1 MKNKTFMLT
10 LLMTFPMLMST
21 QTIKVKAEEST
32 LNNSIYEEDFETLN
46 VGDNGDAIYNSKN
59 LFWFDGGVTASVVE
73 YNESKALQYKVNN
86 NNEYTTFGGIG
97 TGAISNLAK
106 LTTGERYVFSADLSM
121 TGITES
127 SELFI
132 EYQVNSWTGV
142 KISNSDVTVL
152 NNASTFDAKYENGK
166 LTFTF
171 IGGKKGDENGW
182 IKITAHNYT
191 SESSVVFDNFS
202 IEKETLDVFDY
213 DMNFE
218 NLAIGTSA
226 PANNLSNI
234 PNIYNETNELSI
246 AINGDESNHYIEV
259 SKNGTGSDVFDT
271 FYINRLS
278 KLVSDTNYR
287 ITMDI
292 LETNCTEFYIC
303 YNAGG
308 QPCVTYNPSGYVGK
322 DTNEYILGGSFD
334 GKQLTFDFKPSV
346 NKDATWWQ
354 QVAIIIKH
362 SSDMILKM
370 DNIKVF
376 KLNNLTNAFT
386 LDTSK
391 VKLEYGLNEEFNLT
405 NLEGTLVRTNGNARK
420 VTQNEMILDTS
431 LVNVTAKGAYQVE
444 AKVVDEFGVVFTQS
458 FEIVVKDYAEEF
470 INEWKQLRQEGGE
483 NGICAALVKGSEART
498 KLDGLLVKY
507 ENLSETNK
515 TIVDSTID
523 SGDATI
529 LDTMNYLKSL
539 IALEEN
545 KTSNNVDNES
555 ILLIS
560 ALNSE
565 NYFIVIIGALMLVT
579 CLGYF
584 VLKTKKQNNE

>member
-1 MKNKTFMLT
+1 MKNKAFMLT

-121 TGITES
+121 TGLTGS

-218 NLAIGTSA
+218 NLAIGTNA

-234 PNIYNETNELSI
+234 PNIYNGTNELSI
-246 AINGDESNHYIEV
+246 AINGDESNHYIEI
-259 SKNGTGSDVFDT
+259 SKNGTGSDVWDK
-271 FYINRLS
+271 FYINGLN

-303 YNAGG
+303 YNEGG

-322 DTNEYILGGSFD
+322 DTNEFILGGSFD
-334 GKQLTFDFKPSV
+334 GKHLTFDFKPSV

-376 KLNNLTNAFT
+376 KLDNLTNAFT

-545 KTSNNVDNES
+545 KTSNNADNGS
-555 ILLIS
+555 ILLINT
-560 ALNSE
+560 LNSE
-565 NYFIVIIGALMLVT
+565 NYFIVIIGSLMLVT

-584 VLKTKKQNNE
+584 VLKTKKAKYE

>member
-1 MKNKTFMLT
+1 MKNKAFMLT

-171 IGGKKGDENGW
+171 IGGKKSDENGW

-354 QVAIIIKH
+354 QVAIIVKH

-376 KLNNLTNAFT
+376 KLDNLTNAFT

-470 INEWKQLRQEGGE
+470 INEWTQLRQEGGE

-529 LDTMNYLKSL
+529 LDTINYLKSL

-545 KTSNNVDNES
+545 KTSNNADNGS
-555 ILLIS
+555 ILWIS
-560 ALNSE
+560 TLNSE

-584 VLKTKKQNNE
+584 VLKTKKAK

>member
-1 MKNKTFMLT
+1 MKNKAFMLT

-354 QVAIIIKH
+354 QVAIIVKH

-376 KLNNLTNAFT
+376 KLDNLTNAFT

-458 FEIVVKDYAEEF
+458 FEIVVRDYAEEF

-545 KTSNNVDNES
+545 KTSNNANNGS

-560 ALNSE
+560 TLNSE

-584 VLKTKKQNNE
+584 VLKTKKAN

>member
-1 MKNKTFMLT
+1 MKNKLIAFLFLMSLPT
-10 LLMTFPMLMST
+10 LLATST
-21 QTIKVKAEEST
+21 KEVKAEEST
-32 LNNSIYEEDFETLN
+32 LNNYIYEEDFESLG
-46 VGDNGDAIYNSKN
+46 VGDNGDAVYNSKK
-59 LFWFDGGVTASVVE
+59 LFWFESGVTPSIIE
-73 YNESKALQYKVNN
+73 SNGSKALEYKINN
-86 NNEYTTFGGIG
+86 NNEYTVFGGIG
-97 TGAISNLAK
+97 TGAIDNLAK
-106 LTTGERYVFSADLSM
+106 LVSGEKYVFSVDLNM
-121 TGITES
+121 QGTTAS

-132 EYQVNSWTGV
+132 EYQVNSWTGIKV
-142 KISNSDVTVL
+142 SNSGVSIL
-152 NNASTFDAKYENGK
+152 NDQTTFNAKYENGK
-166 LTFTF
+166 LSFTF
-171 IGGKKGDENGW
+171 IGGKLESNNGW

-191 SESSVVFDNFS
+191 SESSVIFDNLS
-202 IEKETLDVFDY
+202 IEKETHDVFDY

-234 PNIYNETNELSI
+234 PNIYNGTNELSI
-246 AINGDESNHYIEV
+246 AINGSESNHYIEV
-259 SKNGTGSDVFDT
+259 SKNGTGSDVWDK
-271 FYINRLS
+271 FYINGLN

-303 YNAGG
+303 YNEGG

-322 DTNEYILGGSFD
+322 DTNEFILGGSFD
-334 GKQLTFDFKPSV
+334 GKHLTFDFKPSTS
-346 NKDATWWQ
+346 KDANWWQ

-376 KLNNLTNAFT
+376 KLDNLTNAFT
-386 LDTSK
+386 LDTGK

-405 NLEGTLVRTNGNARK
+405 NLEGTLVRANGNDRK
-420 VTQNEMILDTS
+420 VTQKEMILDTS
-431 LVNVTAKGAYQVE
+431 LVNVTAKGTYQVE
-444 AKVVDEFGVVFTQS
+444 AKVVDEFGVAFTQS

-483 NGICAALVKGSEART
+483 NGICAALVKGSEARA
-498 KLDGLLVKY
+498 KLDRLLVKY

-545 KTSNNVDNES
+545 KTSNNVDNGS
-555 ILLIS
+555 VLLIS

-584 VLKTKKQNNE
+584 VLKTKKAK

>member
-1 MKNKTFMLT
+1 MKNKLIAFLFLMSLPT
-10 LLMTFPMLMST
+10 LLATST
-21 QTIKVKAEEST
+21 KEVKAEEST
-32 LNNSIYEEDFETLN
+32 LNNYIYEEDFESLG
-46 VGDNGDAIYNSKN
+46 VGDNGDAVYNSKK
-59 LFWFDGGVTASVVE
+59 LFWFESGVTPSIIE
-73 YNESKALQYKVNN
+73 SNGSKALEYKINN
-86 NNEYTTFGGIG
+86 NNEYTVFGGIG
-97 TGAISNLAK
+97 TGAIDNLAK
-106 LTTGERYVFSADLSM
+106 LVSGEKYVFSVDLNM
-121 TGITES
+121 QGTTAS

-132 EYQVNSWTGV
+132 EYQVNSWTGIKV
-142 KISNSDVTVL
+142 SNSGVSIL
-152 NNASTFDAKYENGK
+152 NDQTTFNAKYENGK
-166 LTFTF
+166 LSFTF
-171 IGGKKGDENGW
+171 IGGKLENNNGW

-191 SESSVVFDNFS
+191 SESSVIFDNLS

-226 PANNLSNI
+226 PAKNLSNI

-246 AINGDESNHYIEV
+246 AINGSESNHYIEV
-259 SKNGTGSDVFDT
+259 SKNGTGSDVWDK
-271 FYINRLS
+271 FYINGLN

-303 YNAGG
+303 YNDGG

-322 DTNEYILGGSFD
+322 DTNEFILGGSFD
-334 GKQLTFDFKPSV
+334 GKHLTFDFKPSTS
-346 NKDATWWQ
+346 KDANWWQ

-376 KLNNLTNAFT
+376 KLDNLINAFT

-405 NLEGTLVRTNGNARK
+405 NLEGTLVRANGNNRK
-420 VTQNEMILDTS
+420 VTQKEMILDTS
-431 LVNVTAKGAYQVE
+431 LVNVTAKGTYQVE
-444 AKVVDEFGVVFTQS
+444 AKVVDEFGVAFTQS

-483 NGICAALVKGSEART
+483 NGICAALVKGSEARA
-498 KLDGLLVKY
+498 KLDRLLVKY

-545 KTSNNVDNES
+545 KTSNNVDNGS
-555 ILLIS
+555 VLLIS
-560 ALNSE
+560 TLNSE

-584 VLKTKKQNNE
+584 VLKTKKAK

>member
-1 MKNKTFMLT
+1 M
-10 LLMTFPMLMST
+10 
-21 QTIKVKAEEST
+21 
-32 LNNSIYEEDFETLN
+32 
-46 VGDNGDAIYNSKN
+46 
-59 LFWFDGGVTASVVE
+59 
-73 YNESKALQYKVNN
+73 
-86 NNEYTTFGGIG
+86 
-97 TGAISNLAK
+97 
-106 LTTGERYVFSADLSM
+106 
-121 TGITES
+121 
-127 SELFI
+127 
-132 EYQVNSWTGV
+132 
-142 KISNSDVTVL
+142 
-152 NNASTFDAKYENGK
+152 
-166 LTFTF
+166 
-171 IGGKKGDENGW
+171 
-182 IKITAHNYT
+182 
-191 SESSVVFDNFS
+191 
-202 IEKETLDVFDY
+202 
-213 DMNFE
+213 
-218 NLAIGTSA
+218 
-226 PANNLSNI
+226 
-234 PNIYNETNELSI
+234 
-246 AINGDESNHYIEV
+246 
-259 SKNGTGSDVFDT
+259 
-271 FYINRLS
+271 
-278 KLVSDTNYR
+278 VSDTNYR

-292 LETNCTEFYIC
+292 LEINCTEFYIC
-303 YNAGG
+303 YNEGG

-322 DTNEYILGGSFD
+322 DTNEFILGGSFD
-334 GKQLTFDFKPSV
+334 GKHLTFDFKPSTS
-346 NKDATWWQ
+346 KDANWWQ

-376 KLNNLTNAFT
+376 KLDNLTNAFT

-405 NLEGTLVRTNGNARK
+405 NLEGTLVRANGNARK

-458 FEIVVKDYAEEF
+458 FEIVVRDYAEEF

-545 KTSNNVDNES
+545 KTSNNANNGS

-560 ALNSE
+560 TLNSE

-584 VLKTKKQNNE
+584 VLKTKKAN

>member
-1 MKNKTFMLT
+1 MKNKAFMLT

-202 IEKETLDVFDY
+202 IEKETVDVFDY

-234 PNIYNETNELSI
+234 PNIYNGTNELSI

-354 QVAIIIKH
+354 QVAIIVKH

-376 KLNNLTNAFT
+376 KLDNLTNAFT

-458 FEIVVKDYAEEF
+458 FEIVVRDYAEEF

-545 KTSNNVDNES
+545 KTSNNANNGS

-560 ALNSE
+560 TLNSE

-584 VLKTKKQNNE
+584 VLKTKKAK

>member
-1 MKNKTFMLT
+1 
-10 LLMTFPMLMST
+10 
-21 QTIKVKAEEST
+21 
-32 LNNSIYEEDFETLN
+32 
-46 VGDNGDAIYNSKN
+46 
-59 LFWFDGGVTASVVE
+59 
-73 YNESKALQYKVNN
+73 
-86 NNEYTTFGGIG
+86 
-97 TGAISNLAK
+97 
-106 LTTGERYVFSADLSM
+106 
-121 TGITES
+121 
-127 SELFI
+127 
-132 EYQVNSWTGV
+132 
-142 KISNSDVTVL
+142 
-152 NNASTFDAKYENGK
+152 
-166 LTFTF
+166 
-171 IGGKKGDENGW
+171 
-182 IKITAHNYT
+182 
-191 SESSVVFDNFS
+191 
-202 IEKETLDVFDY
+202 
-213 DMNFE
+213 MNFE

-234 PNIYNETNELSI
+234 PNIYNGTNELSI

-259 SKNGTGSDVFDT
+259 SKNGTGSDVWDK
-271 FYINRLS
+271 FYINGLN

-322 DTNEYILGGSFD
+322 DTNEFILGGSFD
-334 GKQLTFDFKPSV
+334 GKHLTFDFKPSTS
-346 NKDATWWQ
+346 KDANWWQ

-376 KLNNLTNAFT
+376 KLDNLTNAFT

-458 FEIVVKDYAEEF
+458 FEILVKDYAEEF

-483 NGICAALVKGSEART
+483 NGICSALVKGSEART

-545 KTSNNVDNES
+545 KTSNNADNGS

-560 ALNSE
+560 TLNSE
-565 NYFIVIIGALMLVT
+565 NYFIVIIGALNWLLIGIFNFDLVAT
-579 CLGYF
+579 LFGNMSVFTRIIYSL
-584 VLKTKKQNNE
+584 VGIAGIISIGLYTKLND

>member
-1 MKNKTFMLT
+1 MKNKAFMLT

-182 IKITAHNYT
+182 KKITAHNYT

-354 QVAIIIKH
+354 QVAIIVKH

-376 KLNNLTNAFT
+376 KLDNLTNAFT

-565 NYFIVIIGALMLVT
+565 NYFIVIIGSLMLVT

-584 VLKTKKQNNE
+584 VLKTKKAK

>member
-1 MKNKTFMLT
+1 MKNKAFMLT

-171 IGGKKGDENGW
+171 IGGKKGNENGW

-354 QVAIIIKH
+354 QVAIIVKH

-376 KLNNLTNAFT
+376 KLDNLTNAFT

-545 KTSNNVDNES
+545 KTSNNVDNGS
-555 ILLIS
+555 ILLIN

-584 VLKTKKQNNE
+584 VLKTKKAK

>member
-1 MKNKTFMLT
+1 MKNKLVAFLFLMSLPI
-10 LLMTFPMLMST
+10 LLMTST
-21 QTIKVKAEEST
+21 KEVKAEEST
-32 LNNSIYEEDFETLN
+32 LNNYIYEEDFESLN
-46 VGDNGDAIYNSKN
+46 VGDNGDAVYNNKK
-59 LFWFDGGVTASVVE
+59 LFWFDGGVTPSIIE
-73 YNESKALQYKVNN
+73 SNGSKALEYKVNN
-86 NNEYTTFGGIG
+86 NNEYTVFGGIG
-97 TGAISNLAK
+97 TGAIDNLAK
-106 LTTGERYVFSADLSM
+106 LASGEKYVFSVDLNM
-121 TGITES
+121 QGTTAS

-132 EYQVNSWTGV
+132 EYQVNSWTGIKV
-142 KISNSDVTVL
+142 SNSGVSIL
-152 NNASTFDAKYENGK
+152 NDETTFNAKYENGK
-166 LTFTF
+166 LSFTF
-171 IGGKKGDENGW
+171 IGGKLESNNGW

-246 AINGDESNHYIEV
+246 AINGDESNRYIEV

-322 DTNEYILGGSFD
+322 DNNEYILGGSFD
-334 GKQLTFDFKPSV
+334 GKHLTFDFKPSV

-354 QVAIIIKH
+354 QVAIIVKH

-376 KLNNLTNAFT
+376 KLDNLTNAFT

-405 NLEGTLVRTNGNARK
+405 NLEGTLVRANGNARK

-431 LVNVTAKGAYQVE
+431 LVNVTAK
-444 AKVVDEFGVVFTQS
+444 
-458 FEIVVKDYAEEF
+458 
-470 INEWKQLRQEGGE
+470 
-483 NGICAALVKGSEART
+483 
-498 KLDGLLVKY
+498 
-507 ENLSETNK
+507 
-515 TIVDSTID
+515 
-523 SGDATI
+523 
-529 LDTMNYLKSL
+529 
-539 IALEEN
+539 
-545 KTSNNVDNES
+545 
-555 ILLIS
+555 
-560 ALNSE
+560 
-565 NYFIVIIGALMLVT
+565 
-579 CLGYF
+579 
-584 VLKTKKQNNE
+584 

>member
-1 MKNKTFMLT
+1 MKNKAFMLT

-545 KTSNNVDNES
+545 KTSNNADNGS
-555 ILLIS
+555 ILLINT
-560 ALNSE
+560 LNSE
-565 NYFIVIIGALMLVT
+565 NYFIVIIGSLMLVT

-584 VLKTKKQNNE
+584 VLKTKKAK

>member
-1 MKNKTFMLT
+1 MKNKLIAFLFLMSLPT
-10 LLMTFPMLMST
+10 LLATST
-21 QTIKVKAEEST
+21 KEVKAEEST
-32 LNNSIYEEDFETLN
+32 LNNYIYEEDFESLG
-46 VGDNGDAIYNSKN
+46 VGDNGDAVYNSKK
-59 LFWFDGGVTASVVE
+59 LFWFESGVTPSIIE
-73 YNESKALQYKVNN
+73 SNGSKALEYKINN
-86 NNEYTTFGGIG
+86 NNEYTVFGGIG
-97 TGAISNLAK
+97 TGAIDNLAK
-106 LTTGERYVFSADLSM
+106 LVSGEKYVFSVDLNM
-121 TGITES
+121 QGTTAS

-132 EYQVNSWTGV
+132 EYQVNSWTGIKV
-142 KISNSDVTVL
+142 SNSGVSIL
-152 NNASTFDAKYENGK
+152 NDQTTFNAKYENGK
-166 LTFTF
+166 LSFTF
-171 IGGKKGDENGW
+171 IGGKLENNNGW

-191 SESSVVFDNFS
+191 SESSVIFDNLS

-226 PANNLSNI
+226 PAKNLSNI

-246 AINGDESNHYIEV
+246 AINGSESNHYIEV
-259 SKNGTGSDVFDT
+259 SKNGTGSDVWDK
-271 FYINRLS
+271 FYINGLN

-303 YNAGG
+303 YNDGG

-322 DTNEYILGGSFD
+322 DTNEFILGGSFD
-334 GKQLTFDFKPSV
+334 GKHLTFDFKPSTS
-346 NKDATWWQ
+346 KDANWWQ

-376 KLNNLTNAFT
+376 KLDNLINAFT

-405 NLEGTLVRTNGNARK
+405 NLEGTLVRANGNDRK
-420 VTQNEMILDTS
+420 VTQKEMILDTS
-431 LVNVTAKGAYQVE
+431 LVNVTAKGTYQVE
-444 AKVVDEFGVVFTQS
+444 AKVVDEFGVAFTQS

-483 NGICAALVKGSEART
+483 NGICAALVKGSEARA
-498 KLDGLLVKY
+498 KLDRLLVKY

-545 KTSNNVDNES
+545 KTSNNVDNGS
-555 ILLIS
+555 VLLIS

-584 VLKTKKQNNE
+584 VLKTKKAK

>member
-1 MKNKTFMLT
+1 MKNKLIAFLFLMSLPT
-10 LLMTFPMLMST
+10 LLATST
-21 QTIKVKAEEST
+21 KEVKAEEST
-32 LNNSIYEEDFETLN
+32 LNNYIYEEDFESFG
-46 VGDNGDAIYNSKN
+46 VGDNGDAVYNSKK
-59 LFWFDGGVTASVVE
+59 LFWFESGVTPSIIE
-73 YNESKALQYKVNN
+73 SNGSKALEYKINN
-86 NNEYTTFGGIG
+86 NNEYTVFGGIG
-97 TGAISNLAK
+97 TGAIDNLAK
-106 LTTGERYVFSADLSM
+106 LVSGEKYVFSVDLNM
-121 TGITES
+121 QGTTAS

-132 EYQVNSWTGV
+132 EYQVNSWTGIKV
-142 KISNSDVTVL
+142 SNSGVSIL
-152 NNASTFDAKYENGK
+152 NDQTTFNAKYENGK
-166 LTFTF
+166 LSFTF
-171 IGGKKGDENGW
+171 IGGKLESNNGW

-191 SESSVVFDNFS
+191 SESSVIFDNLS

-226 PANNLSNI
+226 PAKNLSNI

-246 AINGDESNHYIEV
+246 AINGSESNHYIEV
-259 SKNGTGSDVFDT
+259 SKNGTGSDVWDK
-271 FYINRLS
+271 FYINGLN

-303 YNAGG
+303 YNDGG

-322 DTNEYILGGSFD
+322 DTNEFILGGSFD
-334 GKQLTFDFKPSV
+334 GKHLTFDFKPSTS
-346 NKDATWWQ
+346 KDANWWQ

-376 KLNNLTNAFT
+376 KLDNVTNAFT

-405 NLEGTLVRTNGNARK
+405 NLEGTLVRANGNNRK
-420 VTQNEMILDTS
+420 VTQKEMILDTS
-431 LVNVTAKGAYQVE
+431 LVNVTAKGTYQVE
-444 AKVVDEFGVVFTQS
+444 AKVVDEFGVAFTQS

-483 NGICAALVKGSEART
+483 NGICAALVKGSEARA
-498 KLDGLLVKY
+498 KLDRLLVKY

-545 KTSNNVDNES
+545 KTSNNVDNGS
-555 ILLIS
+555 VLLIS

-584 VLKTKKQNNE
+584 VLKTKKAK

>member
-1 MKNKTFMLT
+1 MKNKAFMLT

-354 QVAIIIKH
+354 QVAIIVKH

-376 KLNNLTNAFT
+376 KLDNLTNAFT

-431 LVNVTAKGAYQVE
+431 LVNVTAKGTYQVE

-545 KTSNNVDNES
+545 KTSNNADNGS

-560 ALNSE
+560 TLNSE

-584 VLKTKKQNNE
+584 VLKTKKAK

>member
-565 NYFIVIIGALMLVT
+565 NYFIVIIGSLMLVT

-584 VLKTKKQNNE
+584 VLKTNKAK

>member
-1 MKNKTFMLT
+1 MKNKAFMLT

-565 NYFIVIIGALMLVT
+565 NYFIVIIGSLMLVT

-584 VLKTKKQNNE
+584 VLKTKKAK

>member
-1 MKNKTFMLT
+1 MKNKAFMLT

-354 QVAIIIKH
+354 QVAIIVKH

-376 KLNNLTNAFT
+376 KLDNLTNAFT

-529 LDTMNYLKSL
+529 LDTINYLKSL

-545 KTSNNVDNES
+545 KTSNNADNGS

-560 ALNSE
+560 TLNSE

-584 VLKTKKQNNE
+584 VLKTKKAK

>member
-1 MKNKTFMLT
+1 MKNKAFMLT

-218 NLAIGTSA
+218 NLAIGTNA

-234 PNIYNETNELSI
+234 PNIYNGTNELSI

-259 SKNGTGSDVFDT
+259 SKNGTGSDVWDK
-271 FYINRLS
+271 FYINGLN

-303 YNAGG
+303 YNEGG

-322 DTNEYILGGSFD
+322 DTNEFILGGSFD
-334 GKQLTFDFKPSV
+334 GKHLTFDFKPSV

-376 KLNNLTNAFT
+376 KLDNLTNAFT

-498 KLDGLLVKY
+498 KLDGLLLKY

-545 KTSNNVDNES
+545 KTSNNADNGS

-560 ALNSE
+560 TLNSE
-565 NYFIVIIGALMLVT
+565 NYFIVIIGSLMLVT

-584 VLKTKKQNNE
+584 VLKTKKAK

>member
-1 MKNKTFMLT
+1 M
-10 LLMTFPMLMST
+10 
-21 QTIKVKAEEST
+21 
-32 LNNSIYEEDFETLN
+32 
-46 VGDNGDAIYNSKN
+46 
-59 LFWFDGGVTASVVE
+59 
-73 YNESKALQYKVNN
+73 
-86 NNEYTTFGGIG
+86 
-97 TGAISNLAK
+97 
-106 LTTGERYVFSADLSM
+106 
-121 TGITES
+121 
-127 SELFI
+127 
-132 EYQVNSWTGV
+132 
-142 KISNSDVTVL
+142 
-152 NNASTFDAKYENGK
+152 
-166 LTFTF
+166 
-171 IGGKKGDENGW
+171 
-182 IKITAHNYT
+182 
-191 SESSVVFDNFS
+191 
-202 IEKETLDVFDY
+202 
-213 DMNFE
+213 
-218 NLAIGTSA
+218 
-226 PANNLSNI
+226 
-234 PNIYNETNELSI
+234 
-246 AINGDESNHYIEV
+246 
-259 SKNGTGSDVFDT
+259 
-271 FYINRLS
+271 
-278 KLVSDTNYR
+278 VSDTNYR

-303 YNAGG
+303 YNDGG

-322 DTNEYILGGSFD
+322 DTNEFILGGSFD
-334 GKQLTFDFKPSV
+334 GKHLTFDFKPSTS
-346 NKDATWWQ
+346 KDANWWQ

-376 KLNNLTNAFT
+376 KLDNLINAFT

-405 NLEGTLVRTNGNARK
+405 NLEGTLVRANGNNRK
-420 VTQNEMILDTS
+420 VTQKEMILDTS
-431 LVNVTAKGAYQVE
+431 LVNVTAKGTYQVE
-444 AKVVDEFGVVFTQS
+444 AKVVDEFGVAFTQS

-483 NGICAALVKGSEART
+483 NGICAALVKGSEARA
-498 KLDGLLVKY
+498 KLDRLLVKY

-545 KTSNNVDNES
+545 KVSNNVDNGS
-555 ILLIS
+555 VLLIS

-584 VLKTKKQNNE
+584 VLKTKKAK

>member
-1 MKNKTFMLT
+1 MRNKLIAFLFLMSLPT
-10 LLMTFPMLMST
+10 LLATST
-21 QTIKVKAEEST
+21 KAVKAEEST
-32 LNNSIYEEDFETLN
+32 LNNYIYEEDFESLG
-46 VGDNGDAIYNSKN
+46 VGDNGDAVYNSKK
-59 LFWFDGGVTASVVE
+59 LFWFESGVTPSIIE
-73 YNESKALQYKVNN
+73 SNGSKALEYKINN
-86 NNEYTTFGGIG
+86 NNEYTVFGGIG
-97 TGAISNLAK
+97 TGAIDNLAK
-106 LTTGERYVFSADLSM
+106 LVSGEKYVFSVDLNM
-121 TGITES
+121 QGTTAS

-132 EYQVNSWTGV
+132 EYQVNSWTGIKV
-142 KISNSDVTVL
+142 SNSGVSIL
-152 NNASTFDAKYENGK
+152 NDQTTFNAKYENGK
-166 LTFTF
+166 LSFTF
-171 IGGKKGDENGW
+171 IGGKLERNNGW

-191 SESSVVFDNFS
+191 SESSVIFDNLS

-234 PNIYNETNELSI
+234 PNIYNGTNELSI
-246 AINGDESNHYIEV
+246 AINGSESNHYIEV
-259 SKNGTGSDVFDT
+259 SKNGTGSDVWDK
-271 FYINRLS
+271 FYINGLN

-303 YNAGG
+303 YNEGG
-308 QPCVTYNPSGYVGK
+308 QPCVTYNPSGYIGK
-322 DTNEYILGGSFD
+322 DTNEFILGGSFD
-334 GKQLTFDFKPSV
+334 GKHLTFDFKPSTS
-346 NKDATWWQ
+346 KDANWWQ

-376 KLNNLTNAFT
+376 KLDNLTNAFT

-405 NLEGTLVRTNGNARK
+405 NLEGTLVRANGNDRK
-420 VTQNEMILDTS
+420 VTQKEMILDTS
-431 LVNVTAKGAYQVE
+431 LVNVTAKGTYQVE
-444 AKVVDEFGVVFTQS
+444 AKVVDEFGVAFIQS

-483 NGICAALVKGSEART
+483 NGICAALFKGSEARA
-498 KLDGLLVKY
+498 KLDRLLVKY

-545 KTSNNVDNES
+545 KTSNNVDNGS
-555 ILLIS
+555 VLLIS

-584 VLKTKKQNNE
+584 VLKTKKAK

>member
-1 MKNKTFMLT
+1 MRNKLIAFLFLMSLPT
-10 LLMTFPMLMST
+10 LLATST
-21 QTIKVKAEEST
+21 KEVKAEEST
-32 LNNSIYEEDFETLN
+32 LNNYIYEEDFESLG
-46 VGDNGDAIYNSKN
+46 VGDNGDVVYNSKK
-59 LFWFDGGVTASVVE
+59 LFWFESGVTPSIIE
-73 YNESKALQYKVNN
+73 SNGSKALEYKINN
-86 NNEYTTFGGIG
+86 NKEYTVFGGIG
-97 TGAISNLAK
+97 TGAIDNLAK
-106 LTTGERYVFSADLSM
+106 LVSGEKYVFSVDLNIQG
-121 TGITES
+121 TTAS

-132 EYQVNSWTGV
+132 EYQVNSWTGIKV
-142 KISNSDVTVL
+142 SNSGVSIL
-152 NNASTFDAKYENGK
+152 NDQTTFNAKYENGK
-166 LTFTF
+166 LSFTF
-171 IGGKKGDENGW
+171 IGGKLKSDNGW

-191 SESSVVFDNFS
+191 SESSVIFDNLS

-234 PNIYNETNELSI
+234 PNIYNGTNELSI
-246 AINGDESNHYIEV
+246 AINGSESNHYIEV
-259 SKNGTGSDVFDT
+259 SKNGTGSDVWDK
-271 FYINRLS
+271 FYINGLN

-303 YNAGG
+303 YNEGG

-322 DTNEYILGGSFD
+322 DTNEFILGGSFD
-334 GKQLTFDFKPSV
+334 GKHLTFDFKPSTS
-346 NKDATWWQ
+346 KDANWWQ

-376 KLNNLTNAFT
+376 KLDNVTNAFT

-405 NLEGTLVRTNGNARK
+405 NLEGTLVRANGNDRK
-420 VTQNEMILDTS
+420 VTQKEMILDTS
-431 LVNVTAKGAYQVE
+431 LVNVTAKGTYQVE
-444 AKVVDEFGVVFTQS
+444 AKVVDEFGVAFIQS

-483 NGICAALVKGSEART
+483 NGICAALVKGSEARA
-498 KLDGLLVKY
+498 KLDRLLVKY

-545 KTSNNVDNES
+545 KTSNNVDNGS
-555 ILLIS
+555 VLLIS

-584 VLKTKKQNNE
+584 VLKTKKAK

>member
-1 MKNKTFMLT
+1 MKNKLIAFLFLMSLPT
-10 LLMTFPMLMST
+10 LLATST
-21 QTIKVKAEEST
+21 KEVKAEEST
-32 LNNSIYEEDFETLN
+32 LNNYIYEEDFESFG
-46 VGDNGDAIYNSKN
+46 VGDNGDAVYNSKK
-59 LFWFDGGVTASVVE
+59 LFWFESGVTPSIIE
-73 YNESKALQYKVNN
+73 SNGSKALEYKINN
-86 NNEYTTFGGIG
+86 NNEYTVFGGIG
-97 TGAISNLAK
+97 TGAIDNLAK
-106 LTTGERYVFSADLSM
+106 LVSGEKYVFSVDLNM
-121 TGITES
+121 QGTTAS

-132 EYQVNSWTGV
+132 EYQVNSWTGIKV
-142 KISNSDVTVL
+142 SNSGVSIL
-152 NNASTFDAKYENGK
+152 NDQTTFNAKYENGK
-166 LTFTF
+166 LSFTF
-171 IGGKKGDENGW
+171 IGGKLESNNGW

-191 SESSVVFDNFS
+191 SESSVIFDNLS

-234 PNIYNETNELSI
+234 PNIYNGTNELSI
-246 AINGDESNHYIEV
+246 AINGSESNHYIEV
-259 SKNGTGSDVFDT
+259 SKNGTGSDVWDK
-271 FYINRLS
+271 FYINGLN

-303 YNAGG
+303 YNEGG
-308 QPCVTYNPSGYVGK
+308 QPCVTYNPSGYIGK
-322 DTNEYILGGSFD
+322 DTNEFILGGSFD
-334 GKQLTFDFKPSV
+334 GKHLTFDFKPSTS
-346 NKDATWWQ
+346 KDANWWQ

-376 KLNNLTNAFT
+376 KLDNLTNAFT

-405 NLEGTLVRTNGNARK
+405 NLEGTLVRANGNDRK
-420 VTQNEMILDTS
+420 VTQKEMILDTS
-431 LVNVTAKGAYQVE
+431 LVNVTAKGTYQVE
-444 AKVVDEFGVVFTQS
+444 AKVVDEFGVAFIQS

-483 NGICAALVKGSEART
+483 NGICAALVKGSEARA
-498 KLDGLLVKY
+498 KLDRLLVKY

-545 KTSNNVDNES
+545 KTSNNVDNGS
-555 ILLIS
+555 VLLIS

-584 VLKTKKQNNE
+584 VLKTKKAK

>member
-1 MKNKTFMLT
+1 MKNKAFMLT

-354 QVAIIIKH
+354 QVAIIVKH

-376 KLNNLTNAFT
+376 KLDNLTNAFT

-470 INEWKQLRQEGGE
+470 INEWTQLRQEGGE

-529 LDTMNYLKSL
+529 LDTINYLKSL

-545 KTSNNVDNES
+545 KTSNNADNGS
-555 ILLIS
+555 ILWIS
-560 ALNSE
+560 TLNSE

-584 VLKTKKQNNE
+584 VLKTKKAK

>member
-1 MKNKTFMLT
+1 MKNKAFMLT

-545 KTSNNVDNES
+545 KTSNNADNGS
-555 ILLIS
+555 ILLINT
-560 ALNSE
+560 LNSE
-565 NYFIVIIGALMLVT
+565 NYFIVIIGSLMLVT
-579 CLGYF
+579 SLGYF
-584 VLKTKKQNNE
+584 VLKTKKAKYE

>member
-1 MKNKTFMLT
+1 MRNKLIAFLFLMSLPT
-10 LLMTFPMLMST
+10 LLATST
-21 QTIKVKAEEST
+21 KAVKAEEST
-32 LNNSIYEEDFETLN
+32 LNNYIYEEDFESLG
-46 VGDNGDAIYNSKN
+46 VGDNGDAVYNSKK
-59 LFWFDGGVTASVVE
+59 LFWFESGVTPSIIE
-73 YNESKALQYKVNN
+73 SNGSKALEYKINN
-86 NNEYTTFGGIG
+86 NNEYTVFGGIG
-97 TGAISNLAK
+97 TGAIDNLAK
-106 LTTGERYVFSADLSM
+106 LVSGEKYVFSVDLNM
-121 TGITES
+121 QGTTAS

-132 EYQVNSWTGV
+132 EYQVNSWTGIKV
-142 KISNSDVTVL
+142 SNSGVSIL
-152 NNASTFDAKYENGK
+152 NDQTTFNAKYENGK
-166 LTFTF
+166 LSFTF
-171 IGGKKGDENGW
+171 IGGKLERNNGW

-191 SESSVVFDNFS
+191 SESSVIFDNLS

-234 PNIYNETNELSI
+234 PNIYNGTNELSI
-246 AINGDESNHYIEV
+246 AINGSESNHYIEV
-259 SKNGTGSDVFDT
+259 SKNGTGSDVWDK
-271 FYINRLS
+271 FYINGLN

-303 YNAGG
+303 YNEGG
-308 QPCVTYNPSGYVGK
+308 QPCVTYNPSGYIGK
-322 DTNEYILGGSFD
+322 DTNEFILGGSFD
-334 GKQLTFDFKPSV
+334 GKHLTFDFKPSTS
-346 NKDATWWQ
+346 KDANWWQ

-376 KLNNLTNAFT
+376 KLDNLTNAFT

-405 NLEGTLVRTNGNARK
+405 NLEGTLVRANGNDRK
-420 VTQNEMILDTS
+420 VTQKEMILDTS
-431 LVNVTAKGAYQVE
+431 LVNVTAKGTYQVE
-444 AKVVDEFGVVFTQS
+444 AKVVDEFGVAFIQS

-483 NGICAALVKGSEART
+483 NGICAALVKGSEARA
-498 KLDGLLVKY
+498 KLDRLLVKY

-545 KTSNNVDNES
+545 KTSNNVDNGS
-555 ILLIS
+555 VLLIS

-584 VLKTKKQNNE
+584 VLKTKKAK

>member
-1 MKNKTFMLT
+1 MKNKLIAFLFLMSLPT
-10 LLMTFPMLMST
+10 LLATST
-21 QTIKVKAEEST
+21 KEVKAEEST
-32 LNNSIYEEDFETLN
+32 LNNYIYEEDFESLG
-46 VGDNGDAIYNSKN
+46 VGDNGDAVYNSKK
-59 LFWFDGGVTASVVE
+59 LFWFESGVTPSIIE
-73 YNESKALQYKVNN
+73 SNGSKALEYKINN
-86 NNEYTTFGGIG
+86 NNEYTVFGGIG
-97 TGAISNLAK
+97 TGTIDNLAK
-106 LTTGERYVFSADLSM
+106 LVSGEKYVFSVDLNM
-121 TGITES
+121 QGTTAS

-132 EYQVNSWTGV
+132 EYQVNSWTGIKV
-142 KISNSDVTVL
+142 SNSGVSIL
-152 NNASTFDAKYENGK
+152 NDQTTFNAKYENGK
-166 LTFTF
+166 LSFTF
-171 IGGKKGDENGW
+171 IGGKLESNNGW

-191 SESSVVFDNFS
+191 SESSVIFDNLS

-234 PNIYNETNELSI
+234 PNIYNGTNELSI
-246 AINGDESNHYIEV
+246 AINGSESNHYIEV
-259 SKNGTGSDVFDT
+259 SKNGTGSDVWDK
-271 FYINRLS
+271 FYINGLN

-303 YNAGG
+303 YNEGG

-322 DTNEYILGGSFD
+322 DTNEFILGGSFD
-334 GKQLTFDFKPSV
+334 GKHLTFDFKPSTS
-346 NKDATWWQ
+346 KDANWWQ

-376 KLNNLTNAFT
+376 KLDNLTNAFT

-405 NLEGTLVRTNGNARK
+405 NLEGTLVRANGNDRK
-420 VTQNEMILDTS
+420 VTQKEMILDTS
-431 LVNVTAKGAYQVE
+431 LVNVTAKGTYQVE
-444 AKVVDEFGVVFTQS
+444 AKVVDEFGVAFTQS

-483 NGICAALVKGSEART
+483 NGICAALVKGSEARA
-498 KLDGLLVKY
+498 KLDRLLVKY

-545 KTSNNVDNES
+545 KASNNVDNGS
-555 ILLIS
+555 VLLIS

-584 VLKTKKQNNE
+584 VLKTKKAK